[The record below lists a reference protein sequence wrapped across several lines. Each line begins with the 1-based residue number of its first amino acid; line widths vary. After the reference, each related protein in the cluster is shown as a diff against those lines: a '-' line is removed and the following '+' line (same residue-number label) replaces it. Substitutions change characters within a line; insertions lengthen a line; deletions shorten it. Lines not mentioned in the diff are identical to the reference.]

1 MNGTPALETR
11 RIIPRWW
18 DSQAAIVTGEL
29 IFSILQKPK
38 GEGREY
44 FEEKKRTWKENR
56 TVESAAELEME
67 CLYIHDRTLAIVAK
81 LLSGGRV
88 TLEQNL
94 LAECHMLL
102 HMNHKII
109 TDIFQYGVKKA
120 FPGLV
125 FESNSIDVRRGWK
138 VVIVARPTQ
147 KVKKPKMW
155 TKIWAFLKSALDR
168 LADGGFLHT

>member
-1 MNGTPALETR
+1 MDFSELLAGCSLGAEIVPEPEREVAQNET
-11 RIIPRWW
+11 
-18 DSQAAIVTGEL
+18 VVG
-29 IFSILQKPK
+29 ILPDDLRVLY
-38 GEGREY
+38 GCL
-44 FEEKKRTWKENR
+44 
-56 TVESAAELEME
+56 VESAAELEME